1 MALRR
6 TAIFVIVV
14 TLAFI
19 VGTVITSFDLSTP
32 RSEQWQ
38 SVRMYLVFAA
48 YLLMLLAVRHY
59 LKQEVQ
65 PRSSKR
71 WLRILKLT
79 VASISVGGVAYVL
92 GVVLSLFLGG
102 ADSVGPMMIPL
113 LSAVP
118 AVAIAVLPLLSKYMS

>member
-1 MALRR
+1 
-6 TAIFVIVV
+6 
-14 TLAFI
+14 
-19 VGTVITSFDLSTP
+19 
-32 RSEQWQ
+32 
-38 SVRMYLVFAA
+38 MYLVFAA